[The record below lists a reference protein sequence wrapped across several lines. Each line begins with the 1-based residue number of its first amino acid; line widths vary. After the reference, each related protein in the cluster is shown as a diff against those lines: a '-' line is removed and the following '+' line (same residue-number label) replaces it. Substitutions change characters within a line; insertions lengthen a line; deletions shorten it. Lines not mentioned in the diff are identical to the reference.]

1 MRISPALTASSG
13 KDPAALGPLR
23 WILSVPCAL
32 LIFQRAAPRVKLGTQ
47 ETKRQQ
53 FFSSRKESEQ
63 GLKVCSCWHRAAGL
77 QYFWPALHE
86 ELTAVQTPVYR
97 WWKQMDRWSLS
108 PCLVITFKMLL
119 GFLLFYCWPYRK
131 WYWLLLPHTLPLQIG
146 GSCLSQLKNKLF
158 QNHRIIKV
166 KKVI

>member
-1 MRISPALTASSG
+1 MRISPALTASSS

-77 QYFWPALHE
+77 QYFWPVLHE
-86 ELTAVQTPVYR
+86 ELTDCSTDTCVSVVKANGQMKFKPLPSHNLQNAAWFPAV
-97 WWKQMDRWSLS
+97 
-108 PCLVITFKMLL
+108 
-119 GFLLFYCWPYRK
+119 
-131 WYWLLLPHTLPLQIG
+131 LLLTLQ
-146 GSCLSQLKNKLF
+146 
-158 QNHRIIKV
+158 
-166 KKVI
+166 KVILTAAAAHSSTPDWR